1 MIWGKSGRMDS
12 SRKRAIFHDSRSPEE
27 GRSRGNPKEMK
38 GGRQSSNAVLGA
50 QSVNLN
56 RLGQAGE
63 KKKKEKK
70 KEKGK
75 TEQQPARKGAQ
86 TPTPS
91 LRQLVTSDH
100 SYHTKGSVKT
110 GQTLT
115 RNCSTEREGQP
126 PTTNHT
132 PRSHPPRCT

>member
-1 MIWGKSGRMDS
+1 M
-12 SRKRAIFHDSRSPEE
+12 P
-27 GRSRGNPKEMK
+27 
-38 GGRQSSNAVLGA
+38 GA

-70 KEKGK
+70 KEKRGK
-75 TEQQPARKGAQ
+75 QQQPARKGAQ
-86 TPTPS
+86 APTPS

-110 GQTLT
+110 GQTFT
-115 RNCSTEREGQP
+115 RNCLTEREGQP
-126 PTTNHT
+126 PPRTTHQGPTHPDAPENAKLQSGRVCWSPSHALGLGSLAVFFLPVSDA
-132 PRSHPPRCT
+132 PR